1 MMCIIGLSKLPLRQH
16 KYLYTNFKFEFYN
29 FAENVA
35 IHSNS
40 LIETTQK
47 QREVPTTYSKK
58 VKNRFY
64 LNLKHLNFEVMVSS
78 SSSTS
83 NLFGTNSISN
93 NTTKLTN
100 VKLFHSSKKTNL
112 GRC

>member
-1 MMCIIGLSKLPLRQH
+1 M
-16 KYLYTNFKFEFYN
+16 
-29 FAENVA
+29 
-35 IHSNS
+35 
-40 LIETTQK
+40 QK

-58 VKNRFY
+58 VKNRFH

-78 SSSTS
+78 STS

-93 NTTKLTN
+93 TTKFN
-100 VKLFHSSKKTNL
+100 KCNIISFQQKKTNL

>member
-1 MMCIIGLSKLPLRQH
+1 MCFIDLSKLPLRQH

-47 QREVPTTYSKK
+47 QREVPI
-58 VKNRFY
+58 NY
-64 LNLKHLNFEVMVSS
+64 LFKEGQKQISSELETFE
-78 SSSTS
+78 
-83 NLFGTNSISN
+83 F
-93 NTTKLTN
+93 
-100 VKLFHSSKKTNL
+100 
-112 GRC
+112 

>member
-1 MMCIIGLSKLPLRQH
+1 MMCIIGLSKLPLRQL
-16 KYLYTNFKFEFYN
+16 KYLCTNFKFEFYN

-83 NLFGTNSISN
+83 NLSGTNSIS